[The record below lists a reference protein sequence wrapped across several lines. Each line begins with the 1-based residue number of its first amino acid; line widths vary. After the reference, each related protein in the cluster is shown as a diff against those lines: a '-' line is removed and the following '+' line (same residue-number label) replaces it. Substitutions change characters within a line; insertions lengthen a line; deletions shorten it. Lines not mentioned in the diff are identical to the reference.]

1 MTLSPLSLEEIDALL
16 CLLDS
21 YPSNL
26 PPTLQSAGSKLL
38 SLLRAFT
45 LQSNP
50 PELPSVENQFAGLR
64 SFQQE
69 NEQADELGVRSSVT
83 RGIER
88 VSSDRLFSLYPD
100 NSLLRALRTVF
111 RTITVDYSLPL
122 YRPPSRR
129 VAHFHTTLL
138 SMPLQGV
145 LTLCRLP
152 LLLRLLGE
160 HLVTST
166 FLLTQLYLDTIPLPT
181 WTQLLQLPD
190 LPFASLLVGLDLL
203 PPVKGRE

>member
-1 MTLSPLSLEEIDALL
+1 
-16 CLLDS
+16 
-21 YPSNL
+21 
-26 PPTLQSAGSKLL
+26 
-38 SLLRAFT
+38 
-45 LQSNP
+45 
-50 PELPSVENQFAGLR
+50 
-64 SFQQE
+64 
-69 NEQADELGVRSSVT
+69 
-83 RGIER
+83 
-88 VSSDRLFSLYPD
+88 
-100 NSLLRALRTVF
+100 
-111 RTITVDYSLPL
+111 
-122 YRPPSRR
+122 
-129 VAHFHTTLL
+129 
-138 SMPLQGV
+138 MPLQGV